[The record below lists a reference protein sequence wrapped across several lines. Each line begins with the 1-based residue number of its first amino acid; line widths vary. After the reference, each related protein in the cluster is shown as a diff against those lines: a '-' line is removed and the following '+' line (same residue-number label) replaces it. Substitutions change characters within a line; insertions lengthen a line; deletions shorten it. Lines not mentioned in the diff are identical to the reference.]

1 MDVFNR
7 FELDLGKTI
16 QEKAPS
22 VASALSRLKEVRDF
36 ITQTVAAEFRK
47 LATGAAALAAA
58 KSPRSSRDALGQA
71 IGVFEGY
78 L

>member
-1 MDVFNR
+1 MFNR

-22 VASALSRLKEVRDF
+22 IVNALSRLKEVRDF
-36 ITQTVAAEFRK
+36 ITQTVSAEFRK
-47 LATGAAALAAA
+47 LTTDATTLDGSKVAAIVRDVPGLA
-58 KSPRSSRDALGQA
+58 
-71 IGVFEGY
+71 IEVFEGY